1 MRYAQG
7 GGIAAERRAALTI
20 AQEVEELDRAALRGL
35 GPEAFDVQYE
45 ARAALIDHV
54 RSIWDSLKARGVNP
68 AARPECQPLAALQ
81 DLAALGDHAAHT
93 ACPGD

>member
-1 MRYAQG
+1 MSVG
-7 GGIAAERRAALTI
+7 GDLDVRRAALTI

-54 RSIWDSLKARGVNP
+54 RSIWDALKARGVNP
-68 AARPECQPLAALQ
+68 AVRPEYQPLAALQ
-81 DLAALGDHAAHT
+81 DLLTALGDHAAHT
-93 ACPGD
+93 DHPGD